1 MTEVEDI
8 YGQAIIKCSICNY
21 MIRVFF
27 IKCKMVELTEYGLI
41 EKDAVVKACS
51 KAENLMIEHI
61 ITKHR
66 DWFN

>member
-1 MTEVEDI
+1 
-8 YGQAIIKCSICNY
+8 
-21 MIRVFF
+21 
-27 IKCKMVELTEYGLI
+27 MVELTEYGLI